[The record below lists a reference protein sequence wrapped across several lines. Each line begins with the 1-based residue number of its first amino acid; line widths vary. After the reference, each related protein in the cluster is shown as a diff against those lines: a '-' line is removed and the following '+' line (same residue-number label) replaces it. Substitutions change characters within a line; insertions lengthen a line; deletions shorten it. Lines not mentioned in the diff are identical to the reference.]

1 VKCRSVQKHLPL
13 FSGGDIPLLRQ
24 KRLQHH
30 LRICEACRTELG
42 KLQKTR
48 ELARHSLLQ
57 KEISMPDKR
66 LWEQILYKLPKETRQ
81 KQKLSRREKTSR
93 LQRLVP
99 VMVGAAAFVIIL
111 LIVDARQTADRR
123 IKPKE
128 PLVRNYPVVENV
140 ERPGITVLTFQTDD
154 PKVTIV
160 WFFEDEPKQKS
171 GGQNETST

>member
-1 VKCRSVQKHLPL
+1 MKCQTVLKHLPL
-13 FSGGDIPLLRQ
+13 FSGGDIPLLKQ
-24 KRLQHH
+24 KQLQHH
-30 LRICEACRTELG
+30 LKGCEACRVELSR
-42 KLQKTR
+42 LQKTR

-57 KEISMPDKR
+57 KEISMPDTR
-66 LWEQILYKLPKETRQ
+66 LWEQILYKLPKETSQ

-99 VMVGAAAFVIIL
+99 MLVGAAAVVIIL
-111 LIVDARQTADRR
+111 LIGDARQTADHGSN
-123 IKPKE
+123 PSE

-154 PKVTIV
+154 PKVKIV